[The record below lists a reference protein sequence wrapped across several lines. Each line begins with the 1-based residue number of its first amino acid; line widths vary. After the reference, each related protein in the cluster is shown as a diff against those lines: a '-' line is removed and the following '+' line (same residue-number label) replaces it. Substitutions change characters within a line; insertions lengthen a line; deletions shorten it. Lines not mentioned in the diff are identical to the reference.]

1 MPKSIEELELD
12 LENLVL
18 LHGNFHDSVAR
29 CYNDMAKAYY
39 REDEYESALEYYS
52 KAAEIIKE
60 VHGEGDEYL
69 IDIHYR
75 YYCSLCCL
83 LALPL
88 ASSACSSSASAST
101 LALAFASCS
110 SWFCFC

>member
-39 REDEYESALEYYS
+39 REDQYESALEYYS
-52 KAAEIIKE
+52 KAAEIIKQI
-60 VHGEGDEYL
+60 HGEGDEYL

-75 YYCSLCCL
+75 WAVNTAAAVC
-83 LALPL
+83 
-88 ASSACSSSASAST
+88 SSAPPAPAMVSSIYTYSACRCQH
-101 LALAFASCS
+101 L
-110 SWFCFC
+110 